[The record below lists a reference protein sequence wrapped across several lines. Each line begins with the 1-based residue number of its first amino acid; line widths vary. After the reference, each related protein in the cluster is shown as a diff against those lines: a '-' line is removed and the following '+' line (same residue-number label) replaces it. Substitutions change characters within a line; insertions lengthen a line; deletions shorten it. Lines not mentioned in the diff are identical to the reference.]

1 MLGTGGLRRVCGAQG
16 HDCPVGALYPPPLAP
31 TGMPTHYLP
40 VLGPS
45 TPL

>member
-16 HDCPVGALYPPPLAP
+16 HDCPVGALYPPLAP